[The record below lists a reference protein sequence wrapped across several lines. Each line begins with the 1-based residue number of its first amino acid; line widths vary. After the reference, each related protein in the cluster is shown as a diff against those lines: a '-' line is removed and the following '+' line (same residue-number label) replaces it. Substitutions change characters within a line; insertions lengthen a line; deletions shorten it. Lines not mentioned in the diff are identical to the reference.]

1 MSDRMEDDPHDTNSQ
16 QSLEQNDLELQADE
30 EFATMSDIQNYFNF
44 GNNSTQGSP
53 TTSTAKQ
60 IQQQTVQPKPNIAPR
75 VQIPPQQINDQILR
89 QQMMQHQMQQGI
101 TFPPNAQRNA
111 QPVRIPTV
119 HTKMGQPQI
128 AIVMPQMLNQQPQQS
143 MPVSMPG
150 FNGYQQYANYL
161 QFLQRTLL
169 LCQINNI

>member
-60 IQQQTVQPKPNIAPR
+60 IQQQTVQPRDSITER
-75 VQIPPQQINDQILR
+75 ISPPQLCKNTANSTVLPSHPERAERR
-89 QQMMQHQMQQGI
+89 QL
-101 TFPPNAQRNA
+101 
-111 QPVRIPTV
+111 
-119 HTKMGQPQI
+119 
-128 AIVMPQMLNQQPQQS
+128 VMLSSHPSKLFS
-143 MPVSMPG
+143 VK
-150 FNGYQQYANYL
+150 
-161 QFLQRTLL
+161 
-169 LCQINNI
+169 